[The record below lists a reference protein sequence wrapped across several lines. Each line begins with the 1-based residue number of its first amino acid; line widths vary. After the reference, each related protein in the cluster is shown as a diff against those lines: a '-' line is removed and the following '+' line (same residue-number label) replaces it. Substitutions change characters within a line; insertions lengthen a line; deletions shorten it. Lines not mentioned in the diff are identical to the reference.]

1 MINRI
6 VLIMQR
12 QRISQPLWIWRVKKR
27 AQRFTN
33 AIVF

>member
-12 QRISQPLWIWRVKKR
+12 QRISQPLRIWQVKKTR
-27 AQRFTN
+27 A
-33 AIVF
+33 AIH